1 MFCTELD
8 LNLKKK
14 KCKNIEQMMTSCVS
28 GACSVT
34 KSLKYFWSPNIQIFS
49 FQRGE
54 RRREPP
60 GPGEVGP
67 GGAAGSRHLSGV
79 PGQPCGPGHFL
90 QSKTTTRCHNM
101 MSNITNINLPP
112 RFGLVEAW

>member
-34 KSLKYFWSPNIQIFS
+34 KSLKYFRSPNIQIFS

-90 QSKTTTRCHNM
+90 QSKTTITTSVSG
-101 MSNITNINLPP
+101 SNCLSSNL